1 MRRLTLTGS
10 HANLAR
16 LNWVCSTANRR
27 VGPSGAAK
35 PVLAKC
41 FLTMNSTHPCWC
53 GETDLADFSPEYLLC
68 QRCQTLVLKNWPE
81 AEQFNVVDDDSD
93 FYGRTYY
100 ESHLA
105 REYGYPGL
113 EKRARNDLNERCMHW
128 MRTVLKYRLPPARA
142 LELGSAHGGFVALM
156 RWAGFDASGLE
167 ISPWLVEYAKSTFGV
182 PMFTGPIEKQNI
194 EPRSLDL
201 IVHFDVLEH
210 LPDPRGA
217 MRRCMA
223 LLKADGVM
231 ILQTP
236 CFPVGRTHKE
246 MVSGKD
252 RFLEQFKPKEHLH
265 LFSRESLTRLFSE
278 LGAPFLY
285 FEQAIFDYYDM
296 FAVASMREL
305 TPHGEKEATEALL
318 RTPEGR
324 IIGALLDAN
333 AQYKELAAQYN
344 ELATQYRELAH
355 LHKESEADRAAR
367 LQLLQEADAQIRE
380 IEARRKAI
388 EEVLLKMDASY
399 QLQMSHRLAR
409 LLRRLQSPLKMDAL
423 YKAMEERLAS
433 NSIVDEAN
441 GARKG

>member
-1 MRRLTLTGS
+1 MQIWLGS
-10 HANLAR
+10 
-16 LNWVCSTANRR
+16 NWVRSTANRVWR
-27 VGPSGAAK
+27 SSGAAK
-35 PVLAKC
+35 PFLVTC
-41 FLTMNSTHPCWC
+41 FSTMNSNRPCWC
-53 GETDLADFSPEYLLC
+53 GQTDLAEFSPEYLLC
-68 QRCQTLVLKNWPE
+68 EHCQTLVLKNWPE
-81 AEQFNVVDDDSD
+81 AEQFKVVDDDSD

-105 REYGYPGL
+105 RAYGYPSL
-113 EKRARNDLNERCMHW
+113 DKRARDDLNERCMHW

-217 MRRCMA
+217 MRHCME
-223 LLKADGVM
+223 LLKPDGVM

-236 CFPVGRTHKE
+236 CFPVGRTHEE

-252 RFLEQFKPKEHLH
+252 RFLDQFKPKEHLY
-265 LFSRESLTRLFSE
+265 LFGRESLTRLFSE
-278 LGAPFLY
+278 LGAPFLH
-285 FEQAIFDYYDM
+285 FERAIFDFYDM
-296 FAVASMREL
+296 FAVVSMREL
-305 TPHGEKEATEALL
+305 TPLGEEEATEALL
-318 RTPEGR
+318 RRPEGR
-324 IIGALLDAN
+324 IIRALLDAN
-333 AQYKELAAQYN
+333 AQYEELVRRY
-344 ELATQYRELAH
+344 E
-355 LHKESEADRAAR
+355 ESEADRAAR
-367 LQLLQEADAQIRE
+367 LQLLREADAEIRE

-388 EEVLLKMDASY
+388 EQVLLKMDASY
-399 QLQMSHRLAR
+399 QLQMSHGLAR

-433 NSIVDEAN
+433 NSMADGAN
-441 GARKG
+441 AAQEG